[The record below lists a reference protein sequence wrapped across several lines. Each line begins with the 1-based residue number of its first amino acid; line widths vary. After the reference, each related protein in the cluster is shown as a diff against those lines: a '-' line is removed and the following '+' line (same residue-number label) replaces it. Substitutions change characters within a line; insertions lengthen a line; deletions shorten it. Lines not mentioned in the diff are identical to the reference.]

1 MRSARFLVERV
12 RYSHAA
18 GTRTPA
24 GPSRHRCPAIAYSL
38 RNERIALA
46 RPCRTAR
53 SLIDR
58 ALDDPSVAR
67 LERARLYRPVSKS
80 GSPTTWLRPRARRR
94 TSSRRSRAF
103 TSPPL
108 NGRCSPRSR
117 HCGARRRLDSGLLQ
131 REVAERIGAD
141 ESTVTN
147 WELSRTKPA
156 LWFLP
161 AIVRF
166 LGYTPWTADGSI
178 GERLLAYRRERGL
191 SQSALAR
198 LLGVDSGTLSR
209 WERGFRLPTGKYVRL
224 AEAFL
229 GV

>member
-1 MRSARFLVERV
+1 MPFCHV
-12 RYSHAA
+12 
-18 GTRTPA
+18 T
-24 GPSRHRCPAIAYSL
+24 L
-38 RNERIALA
+38 RRQKPLP
-46 RPCRTAR
+46 RGYP
-53 SLIDR
+53 R
-58 ALDDPSVAR
+58 ALCTIGDH
-67 LERARLYRPVSKS
+67 
-80 GSPTTWLRPRARRR
+80 LR
-94 TSSRRSRAF
+94 
-103 TSPPL
+103 
-108 NGRCSPRSR
+108 
-117 HCGARRRLDSGLLQ
+117 RRRLDSGLLQ

-147 WELSRTKPA
+147 WELNRTKPA
-156 LWFLP
+156 LRFLP